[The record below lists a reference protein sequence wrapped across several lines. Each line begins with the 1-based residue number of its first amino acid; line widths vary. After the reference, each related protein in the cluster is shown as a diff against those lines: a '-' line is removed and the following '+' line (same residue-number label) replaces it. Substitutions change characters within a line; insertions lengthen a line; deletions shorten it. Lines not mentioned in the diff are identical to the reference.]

1 MHHRFDTRMKLN
13 MDVELWLSGLS
24 VGRFQTRDID
34 SMGTFIEAPRTG
46 LQLHDVIEVEFLFDR
61 TGRHSHTQRGVVVRC
76 AEDGVALMFVAE
88 NAALFEALRNQ
99 FSDRYPPR
107 YGTLAS

>member
-13 MDVELWLSGLS
+13 MDVELRLSGLS

-34 SMGTFIEAPRTG
+34 SMGAFIEAPRTG
-46 LQLHDVIEVEFLFDR
+46 LQLHDVVEIEFLFDG
-61 TGRHSHTQRGVVVRC
+61 TGRGSHAQRGVVVRC
-76 AEDGVALMFVAE
+76 AADGVAVMFLADTQ
-88 NAALFEALRNQ
+88 ALFEALDELL
-99 FSDRYPPR
+99 FDRYPPA